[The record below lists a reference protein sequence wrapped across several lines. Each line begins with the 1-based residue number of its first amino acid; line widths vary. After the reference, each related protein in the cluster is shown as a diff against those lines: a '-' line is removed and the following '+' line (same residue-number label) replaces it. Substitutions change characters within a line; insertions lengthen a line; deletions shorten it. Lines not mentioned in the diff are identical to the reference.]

1 MAASGFALRQEDQE
15 LRRMNR
21 AFDLLGC
28 SYAIKLAHFQAHDFM
43 ILGKCTVVQ
52 NMQTF
57 FHSKRNLVSVRLQ
70 SLFLPRPC
78 PVSNPWSAVPLSQIG
93 FFQKVHINGIIQ
105 CAACFV
111 ASFALQNVVRAP
123 QRCASRQSALTPP
136 AAEDFTVWAFGVCSH
151 QLVDVWIFFSP
162 SLGLL

>member
-1 MAASGFALRQEDQE
+1 
-15 LRRMNR
+15 MNR

-28 SYAIKLAHFQAHDFM
+28 SYAIKFAHFQAHDFM

-52 NMQTF
+52 NVQTF
-57 FHSKRNLVSVRLQ
+57 VHSKRNLVSIQRQ

-78 PVSNPWSAVPLSQIG
+78 PVSNPWSAVSLSQIG

-111 ASFALQNVVRAP
+111 ASFASQNVVKAP
-123 QRCASRQSALTPP
+123 QRCASRQPALTPP
-136 AAEDFTVWAFGVCSH
+136 ARRLHRVGVWGLQAPAGGRLDF
-151 QLVDVWIFFSP
+151 FFP
-162 SLGLL
+162 PVRDYYE